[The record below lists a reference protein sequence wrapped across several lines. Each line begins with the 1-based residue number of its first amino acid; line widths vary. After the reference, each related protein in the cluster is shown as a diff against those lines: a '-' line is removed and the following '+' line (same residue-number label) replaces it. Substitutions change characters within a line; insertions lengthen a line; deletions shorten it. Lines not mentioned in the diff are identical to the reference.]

1 MKLYAYT
8 TPDIPKH
15 DGFLKIG
22 ETNGNIEERV
32 KQQGR
37 EFNVEKIIVWQ
48 DAVITERISIDKR
61 LHRFLKEQGFYVQQ
75 FGTGHDTE
83 WVKCTVADLEK
94 AFEIVRE
101 QLYQEEIK
109 RQEVTNEFYIKIRNW
124 YYWTTSTNNIDSE
137 YALRLVVRL
146 LFCYFL
152 CEKGLVPKELFDE
165 QFVQKHIKEDEES
178 GYYNAILR
186 NLFFHCLNTPM
197 AERRNIKIEHE
208 KLFKNV
214 KNIKEQFDKIPFLNG
229 GLFNVHVGDDIP
241 LNDDY
246 FFSKKREREI
256 PELGGKHDVWGLIR
270 ILSQYEYK
278 LSLDD
283 LLDHADYAQTIDPEF
298 IGKVFESLLACID
311 ADSKETRRKVTGSY
325 YTPREIVD
333 YMVDEALDAYLGE
346 PATVSPE
353 SLLQCKILDP
363 ACGSGAFPCGIMNA
377 IMRRLDPDRTLD
389 QSARYRRKLEIVRK
403 VIYGVDIQP
412 IAVQITQLR
421 LFLSLIQEIV
431 PDKRKDNYGIEPL
444 PNLETKFVCAD
455 ALIGLEKREK
465 NGQRTL
471 ESPKVTET
479 IKDLQSLRSDYFM
492 ASTVQEKERIRKY
505 DATLRRILT
514 DLMEGA
520 FTSDATEKLAA
531 WSPYNQF
538 HSSPFFDS
546 VWMFGVEQ
554 FDIVI
559 GNPPYNVLGT
569 KHPFLEFYRRSFRCT
584 AGGKVNLY
592 KLFFEKGLTL
602 IKDNGLLVYITPYN
616 YLTSAD
622 SVALRNILL
631 NETTIIKIV
640 DYEES
645 QRVFESSTQ
654 AVAVILTRKQFSEN
668 YHFLYRKFGKSYTL
682 KSKEINR
689 DRRLLFKGTNR
700 IIKRMNQCKKTF
712 DFFVDGWQGEINVS
726 TKKEF
731 FVGKRQKG
739 YLPLI
744 RGNQI
749 GHYETVAK
757 PTEFCPANISARS
770 HHKTRRIVFQEVA
783 NSGLNRR
790 IKGTI
795 LENVLCGH
803 TVNYVFSKHENIPLE
818 ALLGLLNSRAV
829 NYYFKFYNQ
838 TNHVPI
844 GEIKTIPVP
853 DCISSTSARLAK
865 LVTRRLNGELV
876 EQKIDALVYELY
888 GLTDEEIALIE
899 KEK

>member
-1 MKLYAYT
+1 MKLYAYI
-8 TPDIPKH
+8 TPEIAKH
-15 DGFLKIG
+15 AGFLKIG
-22 ETNGNIEERV
+22 ETNRSVEERV

-37 EFNVEKIIVWQ
+37 ELDVEKNIVWE
-48 DAVITERISIDKR
+48 DAIVTERTGIDKR
-61 LHRFLKEQGFYVQQ
+61 LRRFLKEQGFQVRQ

-83 WVKCTVADLEK
+83 WVKCTVGDLEK
-94 AFEIVRE
+94 AFAVIKE
-101 QLYQEEIK
+101 QLYQGEIQ
-109 RQEVTNEFYIKIRNW
+109 RQAISNEFYIKIRNW
-124 YYWTTSTNNIDSE
+124 YYWTVGTNKNVDPE
-137 YALRLVVRL
+137 FALRLIVRL

-165 QFVQKHIKEDEES
+165 QFLQKHLKEDEEN
-178 GYYNAILR
+178 GYYNAVLR

-197 AERRNIKIEHE
+197 TERQSVKIKIEHE
-208 KLFKNV
+208 NLIKNV
-214 KNIKEQFDKIPFLNG
+214 KGIKELFAKIPFLNG
-229 GLFNVHVGDDIP
+229 GLFNEHDGDDIL

-246 FFSKKREREI
+246 FFSKKRERKI
-256 PELGGKHDVWGLIR
+256 PELGGQHDVWGLVR

-311 ADSKETRRKVTGSY
+311 ADSKETRRKITGSY

-333 YMVDEALDAYLGE
+333 YMVNEALEAYLQDHDD
-346 PATVSPE
+346 
-353 SLLQCKILDP
+353 LLQCKILDP
-363 ACGSGAFPCGIMNA
+363 ACGSGAFPCGVMNE
-377 IMRRLDPDRTLD
+377 IMRRLEQDRTLT
-389 QSARYRRKLEIVRK
+389 QPERYRRKLKIIQD

-431 PDKRKDNYGIEPL
+431 PDKRKGNYGIEPL

-455 ALIGLEKREK
+455 ALIGLKKKEK
-465 NGQRTL
+465 NGQGTL

-479 IKDLQSLRSDYFM
+479 IKDLQNLRNDYFM
-492 ASTVQEKERIRKY
+492 ANTVQEKERIRKY

-520 FTSDATEKLAA
+520 FTSDATEKLAT
-531 WSPYNQF
+531 WNPYEQSR
-538 HSSPFFDS
+538 SSPFFDS
-546 VWMFGVEQ
+546 LWMFGIDK

-559 GNPPYNVLGT
+559 GNPPYDVLET
-569 KHPFLEFYRRSFRCT
+569 KHPYHGYYRANFRCT
-584 AGGKVNLY
+584 SGGKVNLY
-592 KLFFEKGLTL
+592 KLFFERGLAL
-602 IKDNGLLVYITPYN
+602 IKDKGLLVYITPYN

-622 SVALRNILL
+622 SIKLRKILL
-631 NETTIIKIV
+631 NETTISEIV

-645 QRVFESSTQ
+645 QRVFTSATQ
-654 AVAVILTRKQFSEN
+654 AVATIVTRKQPSTDYCFQ
-668 YHFLYRKFGKSYTL
+668 YKKLGKTYTL
-682 KSKEINR
+682 KSEDINR
-689 DRRLLFKGTNR
+689 DKRLLFKGTNH
-700 IIKRMNQCKKTF
+700 IIDKINRYKKTIDSF
-712 DFFVDGWQGEINVS
+712 AKGWQGEINVS

-731 FVGKRQKG
+731 FVDEKRKG

-749 GHYETVAK
+749 GHYQTVAK
-757 PTEFCPANISARS
+757 PAEFCPTKISTRS
-770 HHKTRRIVFQEVA
+770 HHKVRRIVFQEVA
-783 NSGLNRR
+783 NAGLERR

-803 TVNYVFSKHENIPLE
+803 TVNYMFSKREDISLE
-818 ALLGLLNSRAV
+818 ALLGLLNSRLI

-853 DCISSTSARLAK
+853 DCFEQTSKRLEK
-865 LVTRRLNGELV
+865 LVVRRLKGEAV
-876 EQKIDALVYELY
+876 DDKIDVLVYELY
-888 GLTDEEIALIE
+888 GLTDEEIAIVE
-899 KEK
+899 GGT